1 MDPDLV
7 IVPAK
12 VSTKKVTEPFP
23 VPDPEVIWIH
33 GDWVVE
39 ALQEQS
45 VVLVVTVKV

>member
-7 IVPAK
+7 IVPVW

-23 VPDPEVIWIH
+23 TPDPEVIWIH
-33 GDWVVE
+33 DDWVVD
-39 ALQEQS
+39 AFQGQS